1 MTAQNNTPKP
11 KKPLVSPHFLGYFI
25 LMMIGAITL
34 GALQYHYWYGDLGY
48 YELAKLKAEVAKQQK
63 TNAEQERLNTVLT
76 ADIADL
82 KSGFGAIEEHA
93 RLNLGFIKQG
103 ETFVQLSTASQTYL
117 DNETAVG
124 VDSTP
129 AVEPVDVFEGT
140 P

>member
-63 TNAEQERLNTVLT
+63 ANAEQERLNTVLT

-82 KSGFGAIEEHA
+82 KSGFGAIETRSLKSWFYQA
-93 RLNLGFIKQG
+93 RRDLCTIIHRKSD
-103 ETFVQLSTASQTYL
+103 LS
-117 DNETAVG
+117 G
-124 VDSTP
+124 
-129 AVEPVDVFEGT
+129 
-140 P
+140 